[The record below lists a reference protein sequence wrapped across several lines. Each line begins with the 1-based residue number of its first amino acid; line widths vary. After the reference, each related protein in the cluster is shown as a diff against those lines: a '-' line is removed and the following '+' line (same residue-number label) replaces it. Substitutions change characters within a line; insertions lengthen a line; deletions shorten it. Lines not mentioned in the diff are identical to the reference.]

1 MTSGTFAAAIGLVLI
16 VPKHNKNRN
25 NFLIIVH
32 EQIIW
37 NFRLLQC
44 LSCDK

>member
-1 MTSGTFAAAIGLVLI
+1 MTSGTFAAAIGLALT
-16 VPKHNKNRN
+16 VPKHNKNWN

-37 NFRLLQC
+37 NLRLLQC
-44 LSCDK
+44 FSYDK